1 MSSPAERGYNMIN
14 ILKTM
19 NLQLFAAGTLVNAT
33 TSYVNSETGAKTEF
47 SGSNTLSPTMKT
59 YYDTELL
66 ENARSE
72 LIFAQFGRRQG
83 LPANKGRVV
92 EWRKWNT
99 LPNAGVLQEGVVPT
113 GEQMGMTTLTAA
125 LEQYGMFVAITDLL
139 DLHAVDNVLL
149 GATEE
154 LGASAGETKDIL
166 IRNVLQTGTNVMY
179 ADTVTDGNATAVT
192 GYSQM
197 SANNN
202 RLTPDMVNKAVT
214 WLKKCKAPKING
226 KYVAIIHPSV
236 SYDLRSSPEWIE
248 AHKYAATTEIFNGEI
263 GELHGV
269 RFVESINAKITE
281 QTVSGGKAMV
291 YSVLFM
297 GKDAYGII
305 DPAGGS
311 MEMIIK
317 DKSEAGGPLNQY
329 STAGYKFEDCT
340 KILYP
345 ERMVRVECCSAY
357 SGTDTA
363 N

>member
-1 MSSPAERGYNMIN
+1 MENLFKMN
-14 ILKTM
+14 I
-19 NLQLFAAGTLVNAT
+19 QLFAAGSVVNAT
-33 TSYVNSETGAKTEF
+33 TAYVNSDTGATTPF
-47 SGSNTLSPTMKT
+47 DGVNTLSPGMKT

-72 LIFAQFGRRQG
+72 LIFAQFGRKQK
-83 LPANKGRVV
+83 LPANHGRTV

-99 LPNAGVLQEGVVPT
+99 LPDAKALQEGVIPT
-113 GEQMGMTTLTAA
+113 GEKMGMTTLTAS

-139 DLHAVDNVLL
+139 DLHYVDNVLL

-154 LGASAGETKDIL
+154 LGASAGETKDKL
-166 IRNVLQTGTNVMY
+166 VRNVLIQGTNKMFC
-179 ADTVTDGNATAVT
+179 DTVGADGAKTSPT

-197 SANNN
+197 SASNN
-202 RLTPDMVNKAVT
+202 RLTPDMVNKAAT

-226 KYVAIIHPSV
+226 KYIAVIHPSV

-263 GELHGV
+263 GELHNV
-269 RFVESINAKITE
+269 RFIETTNAKITE
-281 QTVSGGKAMV
+281 QTLNGGTGMV
-291 YSVLFM
+291 YTSIFL

-305 DPAGGS
+305 DPEGGS
-311 MEMIIK
+311 MEMIV
-317 DKSEAGGPLNQY
+317 KSRVQAGGPLNQY

-345 ERMVRVECCSAY
+345 ERMLLVESCSAF
-357 SGTDTA
+357 SGTDVA